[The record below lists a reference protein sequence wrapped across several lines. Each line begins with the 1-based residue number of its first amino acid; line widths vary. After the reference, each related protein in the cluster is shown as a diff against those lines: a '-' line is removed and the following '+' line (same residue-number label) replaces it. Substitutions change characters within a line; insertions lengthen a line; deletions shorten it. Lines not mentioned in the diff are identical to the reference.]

1 MSNITQDSNEPDHHA
16 RETLVLL
23 ASAIRNGWQIPE
35 QAMRLAPSVVANM
48 LATGTTREK
57 LRAAEV
63 LIRMRDSN
71 IAALAVGDKIERLD
85 NGGATEIVYQLNKIT
100 L

>member
-1 MSNITQDSNEPDHHA
+1 M
-16 RETLVLL
+16 RETLMLL
-23 ASAIRNGWQIPE
+23 SSAIRNGWQIPE
-35 QAMRLAPSVVANM
+35 AAMRSAPIVVANM
-48 LATGTTREK
+48 LSNGTTREK

-71 IAALAVGDKIERLD
+71 INALATGDKIERLE
-85 NGGATEIVYQLNKIT
+85 GGTPTEIFTLGKIE

>member
-1 MSNITQDSNEPDHHA
+1 MDELAAPDPHHT

-23 ASAIRNGWQIPE
+23 ASAIRHGWQIPDA
-35 QAMRLAPSVVANM
+35 AMRSAPIIVANM
-48 LATGTTREK
+48 LANGTVREK

-85 NGGATEIVYQLNKIT
+85 SGEATENFRFGPIEL
-100 L
+100 

>member
-1 MSNITQDSNEPDHHA
+1 
-16 RETLVLL
+16 VLL
-23 ASAIRNGWQIPE
+23 ASAIRNGWQIPD
-35 QAMRLAPSVVANM
+35 AALRAAPSIVANM
-48 LATGTTREK
+48 LTNGTPREK

-85 NGGATEIVYQLNKIT
+85 SGEATENFRFGPIEL
-100 L
+100 